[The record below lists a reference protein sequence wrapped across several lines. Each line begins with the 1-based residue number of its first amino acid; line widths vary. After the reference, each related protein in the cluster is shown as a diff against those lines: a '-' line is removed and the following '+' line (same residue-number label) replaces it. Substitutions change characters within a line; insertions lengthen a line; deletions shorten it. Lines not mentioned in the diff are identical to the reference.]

1 MNTPTLPTAPESVD
15 VVVLAA
21 PAGRHL
27 PEEFLRTVV
36 RLRRVR
42 EHLALLVV
50 LAHSPESDEAVASLI
65 AAGADDCV
73 VAPSP
78 SELFRCIERVRT
90 LRRRALEHGHEPAE
104 PETTNAADALLDAL
118 WRTRAHA
125 AVA

>member
-21 PAGRHL
+21 PAGRRL
-27 PEEFLRTVV
+27 PEEFLRTVA

-42 EHLALLVV
+42 EQLGLLVV
-50 LAHSPESDEAVASLI
+50 LSPSTEPEEAVASLV

-78 SELFRCIERVRT
+78 SDLFRCIERVRT
-90 LRRRALEHGHEPAE
+90 LRRRALEHGHERVE
-104 PETTNAADALLDAL
+104 PETTNAKDALLDAL